1 MAEPTTR
8 TEFKAWCKR
17 KLGYPVID
25 INVDDD
31 QVDDRVDEAI
41 QYWNIFMQNGQQ
53 RMYLKHKL
61 TVDDVNRA
69 KTNVEETVQAEG
81 TGASEIGTTT
91 VAVAVSATD
100 ESITLTDA
108 TSFPIT
114 GTIDV
119 TSTTI
124 SNTLNGAV
132 VVGATSITLTDAS
145 TFPTTGKI
153 TIVTDGTN
161 VGETV
166 SYSAKTGNVL
176 TVAALK
182 YPHKTASTVTFV
194 ENVTVSA
201 KTGNVL
207 TTTAFANAF
216 AVGASVTLNIS
227 ATWGIGQDYLPMPN
241 GILSVLRILP
251 FTDRGNLNMFDIRY
265 QLRLNDLYDF
275 SDISVIH
282 YQMTMW
288 QLDLLDMLLV
298 GEKPINF
305 NVTSDRLYIDMSWAN
320 DLEVGEYIIMEC
332 YRKLNAAEYSKAYND
347 FFLKRYATAL
357 IKRQWGEN
365 LIKFQGV
372 TMLGGVQMNGETIY
386 NEAIREITQLEEQGR
401 ETWQEPTMFDIG

>member
-41 QYWNIFMQNGQQ
+41 QYWNTFMQNGMQ

-61 TVDDVNRA
+61 TADDVQRA
-69 KTNVEETVQAEG
+69 KTNAEETAVAKG
-81 TGASEIGTTT
+81 TGASEISTSILGSAASSTDTT
-91 VAVAVSATD
+91 V
-100 ESITLTDA
+100 TLA
-108 TSFPIT
+108 
-114 GTIDV
+114 
-119 TSTTI
+119 
-124 SNTLNGAV
+124 
-132 VVGATSITLTDAS
+132 DAS
-145 TFPTTGKI
+145 TFPTQGQIKI
-153 TIVTDGTN
+153 AADGTN
-161 VGETV
+161 AEEI
-166 SYSAKTGNVL
+166 
-176 TVAALK
+176 
-182 YPHKTASTVTFV
+182 VTY
-194 ENVTVSA
+194 SA

-207 TTTAFANAF
+207 TTTALTLDHL
-216 AVGASVTLNIS
+216 VGSAVTLYVD
-227 ATWGIGQDYLPMPN
+227 ATWGIGQDYIPMPD

-305 NVTSDRLYIDMSWAN
+305 NVHAGRLYIDMAWAT
-320 DLEVGEYIIMEC
+320 DMEIDEYIIMEC
-332 YRKLNAAEYSKAYND
+332 YRKLNAAEYSQAYND
-347 FFLKRYATAL
+347 LFLKRYATAL

-386 NEAIREITQLEEQGR
+386 NEAIREITELEEQGR
-401 ETWQEPTMFDIG
+401 LTWEEPTMFDIG